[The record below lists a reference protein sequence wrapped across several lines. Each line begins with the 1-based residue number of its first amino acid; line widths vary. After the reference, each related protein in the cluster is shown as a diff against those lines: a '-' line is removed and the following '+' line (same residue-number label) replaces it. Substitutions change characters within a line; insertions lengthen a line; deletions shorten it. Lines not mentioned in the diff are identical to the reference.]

1 MRPVGTTRAR
11 KHIEKIEYERLIRFV
26 NRSGFIK
33 QERVK
38 VKLRRCFTLLYVTGC
53 RISEIV
59 GFTTMDLRAMVQDRE
74 YSLTNATKT
83 KQSRLIIL
91 GEKQAELIRKITPD
105 FNVRLFDVS
114 ARYLTGKANEVIHAC
129 LGELYS
135 THSFRSGYV
144 TRLANSGA
152 NLKLIQED
160 VGHCNMATTARYIRV
175 TDEQKRAAKEK
186 LAW

>member
-1 MRPVGTTRAR
+1 MRPVGTTRA
-11 KHIEKIEYERLIRFV
+11 KKPIDKIEYERLMRFIS
-26 NRSGFIK
+26 RSGFIK

-38 VKLRRCFTLLYVTGC
+38 AKLRRCFTLLYVTGC

-59 GFTTMDLRAMVQDRE
+59 DFDTMDLRAMAEQRE

-91 GEKQAELIRKITPD
+91 GQKQAELIRKITPS

-114 ARYLTGKANEVIHAC
+114 ARHLTAKANEVIHAC

-135 THSFRSGYV
+135 THSFRAGYV

-160 VGHCNMATTARYIRV
+160 VGHSNMATTARYIKV
-175 TDEQKRAAKEK
+175 TDDQKRAAKER